1 MHKNFLRFINCC
13 YVVDVPPASAAFL
26 LTAMIVT
33 LLLIKRFQGID
44 LVFLVVLVDW
54 SNVEILFVKAYLKF
68 VVLVKEALVVLL
80 L

>member
-44 LVFLVVLVDW
+44 LVFLVVLVGW
-54 SNVEILFVKAYLKF
+54 SIAEILLVKAYLRF
-68 VVLVKEALVVLL
+68 VVLVKGLVFLL